1 MSLFKGSFSASFF
14 KIVGAVPNEGFH
26 DRLIN
31 QVKAFAF
38 REPADSTWAGVK
50 RGWSDSQN
58 PLITDKISSG
68 DWIFEPYVV
77 LSMRIDTKRL
87 PAKIVKAKLEIQ
99 TSNWSK
105 DHDGAMCPRSVRVDL
120 QNILKEEMLKKQPA
134 KVSQVIGLW
143 NIEKGTLVLDSTSKA
158 NQDSFRSLF
167 KETFAQWAITIESQN
182 PLEWATKEAQK
193 MLAGVVSQPL
203 TDEEVR
209 DQLSFPYEKLP
220 PFGLTSELLVWI
232 AYMARNENWP
242 SRHGG
247 AVEELEVWVDDKIVF
262 SDENKNRVAVS
273 GLDTA
278 QSKSSLA
285 ALAKGQM
292 PKEMRLGVR
301 RGEYE
306 WSVVLKGSTLDWSGA
321 KLPQGEEGD
330 IEELV
335 HERGALIA
343 ALSDA
348 ISVLVALFCGVRSDI
363 KWANFRKNMR
373 AWAQDEI
380 DDPSDS

>member
-262 SDENKNRVAVS
+262 SDESKNRVAVS